1 MPTENTEATAQAS
14 TAVVAFSGKSLQE
27 LQAAWI
33 ATRNAT
39 LKEAVKVVKVDTTE
53 ELAIA
58 GAVEAQAKKLI
69 KQLGDERMKI
79 TKPLDDIKK
88 QIMDAEKVM
97 IAKLDTEA
105 RRINIMTVAYAT
117 KQMLAEREAQRKREQ
132 EEREAAEAA
141 AAEATRLEH
150 ESAQAQ
156 ALAEEMFGPG
166 AVSEAVVEPVQV
178 EKVNVQAA
186 YVEMPRTSTNSF
198 GMVFKFEVT
207 DPAKVAR
214 EFLSVDESKIREFL
228 KYRKTQGDTAK
239 TLVIDGVRV
248 WEEAS
253 VKSR

>member
-1 MPTENTEATAQAS
+1 MSTENTETTPAS
-14 TAVVAFSGKSLQE
+14 TAVVALSGKSLQE

-39 LKEAVKVVKVDTTE
+39 LIDAAKVVKVDNAE
-53 ELAIA
+53 ELSVA

-69 KQLGDERMKI
+69 KQLGEERMKI
-79 TKPLDDIKK
+79 TKPIDDIKK

-105 RRINIMTVAYAT
+105 RRINSMMSAYAT

-132 EEREAAEAA
+132 EERDRAEAA
-141 AAEATRLEH
+141 AAEAARIEH
-150 ESAQAQ
+150 EAAQAQ
-156 ALAEEMFGPG
+156 ALAEETFGPG
-166 AVSEAVVEPVQV
+166 AVAKSVAEPVQV
-178 EKVNVQAA
+178 EKVFVPVTT
-186 YVEMPRTSTNSF
+186 YVEPPRTSTNSF

-207 DPAKVAR
+207 DPSKVAR
-214 EFLSVDESKIREFL
+214 EFLSVDDSKIREFL
-228 KYRKTQGDTAK
+228 AYRKKQGDTAK
-239 TLVIDGVRV
+239 TLVLDGIRV